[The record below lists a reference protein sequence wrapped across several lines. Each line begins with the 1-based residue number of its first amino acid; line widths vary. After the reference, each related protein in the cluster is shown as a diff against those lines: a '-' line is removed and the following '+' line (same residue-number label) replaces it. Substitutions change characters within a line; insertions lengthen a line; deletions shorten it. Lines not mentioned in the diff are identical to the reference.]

1 MSLQSTELS
10 SLCYRSFPLDTCIVH
25 TAVHMSA
32 LLCQLVP
39 PSPHARST
47 SPFFY
52 TCVSIP
58 ALQIGSRQVFK
69 TVVPPPK
76 LGGFQCTYLCLGQDC
91 ANKLHSVKS
100 LNQDARKAQQLR
112 PRRWFCLKVGERK
125 KNRTNLQSNRV
136 YLLFGLRS
144 CIIFSLFF

>member
-1 MSLQSTELS
+1 MNQLYVYIHLFPREALSRSLQSTERS

-32 LLCQLVP
+32 LLCQLV
-39 PSPHARST
+39 
-47 SPFFY
+47 
-52 TCVSIP
+52 
-58 ALQIGSRQVFK
+58 
-69 TVVPPPK
+69 PPK

-112 PRRWFCLKVGERK
+112 PMRWFCLKVGERK